1 MEIKC
6 SLFFCL
12 HYTWAQT
19 CRYDLLYG
27 VTELESYHSMN
38 AVSLTYGILANER
51 DYTLKL
57 YMQDRFGMGRD
68 LALAATLK
76 E

>member
-1 MEIKC
+1 M
-6 SLFFCL
+6 
-12 HYTWAQT
+12 
-19 CRYDLLYG
+19 YG
-27 VTELESYHSMN
+27 VTELESYHSLN

-51 DYTLKL
+51 DTILKM
-57 YMQDRFGMGRD
+57 YIQNRFEKRPD